1 MNIPEY
7 IEKFKRFVV
16 GDFFFLA
23 VLVLVASISFT
34 LGYLAAKDGS
44 DEVFIDTSA
53 AVIDAGGREEERNFV
68 ASQSGSKYYLP
79 WCSGV
84 NRIKEEN
91 KVWFATVEDAV
102 LSGYEPA
109 ANCPGI

>member
-7 IEKFKRFVV
+7 IQKFKQFIT

-44 DEVFIDTSA
+44 DEVFIDTSS
-53 AVIDAGGREEERNFV
+53 AVIDASGGEGERRFV
-68 ASQSGSKYYLP
+68 ASQSGTKYYLP
-79 WCSGV
+79 GCLGV

-91 KVWFATVEDAV
+91 KVWFSTIEDAV
-102 LSGYEPA
+102 LAGYEPA